1 MKKKEPTQGGSFEGQ
16 SLILMLSLSLALVTF
31 LGLVHDA
38 GALFTARR
46 ELQNVA
52 DAAARAGADQLSV
65 RNYRALE
72 GQGSEAFGF
81 DPWLADATARAYIA
95 ALSDRDRPYDA
106 TIDTGGRVIAVTLR
120 REVPTLLLRDG
131 SLHRPV
137 ISATGIAEP
146 QNR

>member
-1 MKKKEPTQGGSFEGQ
+1 MKNRDSKQVRSFEGQ
-16 SLILMLSLSLALVTF
+16 SLVLMLFLSLALVTF

-46 ELQNVA
+46 DLQNVA
-52 DAAARAGADQLSV
+52 DAAARAGADELSA

-72 GQGSEAFGF
+72 GQGSEALAF

-95 ALSDRDRPYDA
+95 ALSDPNQPYDA
-106 TIDTGGRVIAVTLR
+106 TIDTSGQVIVVTLR
-120 REVPTLLLRDG
+120 REVPTLLLRG
-131 SLHRPV
+131 TSLHNPV
-137 ISATGIAEP
+137 ISTTGIAAP